1 MYNNNLV
8 VLRKYVVE
16 FVDIL
21 LCERKKRK
29 NKALLNCNFC
39 QLTCRL

>member
-29 NKALLNCNFC
+29 EQGSFEL
-39 QLTCRL
+39 

>member
-1 MYNNNLV
+1 MYYNNNLV

-21 LCERKKRK
+21 LCDLRRRKAKEAKRK
-29 NKALLNCNFC
+29 RKRDL
-39 QLTCRL
+39 